1 MKRIRKIV
9 SVVTALSLMISGGS
23 LTAEAAKKPKLNKK
37 SVTVQVGKSV
47 KLKVKNKVKK
57 GKVIWKS
64 KNKQVAIVSSKGK
77 VTGKEAG
84 STRIICTIKKGK
96 KKVQLKC
103 KVKVVAKNESTA
115 VQASSSPDTTLHPG
129 ITKIPYMTFL
139 PHATS
144 TARPT
149 NSVKPSESFKPTNT
163 PTIVPQQSEQP
174 EETLEPSKAPQPS
187 EQPEETLEPSE
198 APQQSEQPEETLEPS
213 EAPQQSEQ
221 PEETLEPT
229 QEPTPTVAPTV
240 VPTVAP
246 TVVPVKV
253 YTGSANIQF
262 GMTTAELQEA
272 MGTAAYTLP
281 AEYEGC
287 EWYVYNADYTK
298 FAMALVKDGEV
309 VGAYVDGNAFSYEN
323 ITTASDDAI
332 LTEEGYSKYGD
343 KALYR
348 KSTADFI
355 VWAYMDSLGDNTV
368 EGIIITKQLSSVV
381 SAEIISAQEKISFE
395 ITNSFRAK
403 NGLTALLWN
412 DSAATVARNHSQDM
426 SDNDYFSH
434 TSLDGSSPWDRM
446 AAAGLTYSAAAE
458 NIAWGYWDGI
468 DASYGWIN
476 SSGHRG
482 NMLSTTVTNLGVGID
497 SNCAY
502 YTQLFYTP
510 R

>member
-174 EETLEPSKAPQPS
+174 EETLEPSKAPQP
-187 EQPEETLEPSE
+187 
-198 APQQSEQPEETLEPS
+198 
-213 EAPQQSEQ
+213 SEQ

>member
-1 MKRIRKIV
+1 MMKRIRKIV

-57 GKVIWKS
+57 GKVTWKS
-64 KNKQVAIVSSKGK
+64 KNNQVAVVSSKGK

-174 EETLEPSKAPQPS
+174 EETLEPSKAPQ
-187 EQPEETLEPSE
+187 
-198 APQQSEQPEETLEPS
+198 
-213 EAPQQSEQ
+213 QSEQ

-240 VPTVAP
+240 VP
-246 TVVPVKV
+246 VKV
-253 YTGSANIQF
+253 YTGSGNIQL
-262 GMTTAELQEA
+262 GMTTAELQET

-281 AEYEGC
+281 AEYDGC

-309 VGAYVDGNAFSYEN
+309 VGAYVDGNTFSYEN

-381 SAEIISAQEKISFE
+381 SADIISAQEKISFE
-395 ITNSFRAK
+395 ITNAFRAK
-403 NGLTALLWN
+403 NGITALTWS